1 MAGNDESVNGYSA
14 GVHYAISIFL
24 GAHRKREEK
33 NDQVDCRC
41 WPCFSHRNIG
51 ASNDA
56 SAAYSA
62 GPHDHASPHGLWRGQ
77 GNG

>member
-1 MAGNDESVNGYSA
+1 MAVQQVFIMPSVF
-14 GVHYAISIFL
+14 FL
-24 GAHRKREEK
+24 VLIEKERKRMIK
-33 NDQVDCRC
+33 LISRC
-41 WPCFSHRNIG
+41 WLCFCHRNIG
-51 ASNDA
+51 TSNDA